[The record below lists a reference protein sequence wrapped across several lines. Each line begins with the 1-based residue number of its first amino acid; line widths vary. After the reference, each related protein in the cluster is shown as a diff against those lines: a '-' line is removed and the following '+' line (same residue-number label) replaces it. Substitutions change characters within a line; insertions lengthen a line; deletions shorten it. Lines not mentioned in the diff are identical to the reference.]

1 MGVGRSVFGD
11 NQITFEG
18 VMMTHIV
25 AVRVLSAFVGVSR
38 SEYAA

>member
-18 VMMTHIV
+18 VMMTCLEAGIETSGLDV
-25 AVRVLSAFVGVSR
+25 FR
-38 SEYAA
+38 